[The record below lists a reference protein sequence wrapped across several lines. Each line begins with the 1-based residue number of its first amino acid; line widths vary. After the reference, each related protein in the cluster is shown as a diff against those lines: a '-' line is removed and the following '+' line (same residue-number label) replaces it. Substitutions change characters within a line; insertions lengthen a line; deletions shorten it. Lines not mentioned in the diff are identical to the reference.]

1 MRRQEDVIG
10 KTLEEILKEDL
21 AKSTLPLWVTGL
33 LQITAGLKVTPVSVH
48 VLDGA
53 DDELGMPYAEEFT
66 LRQILRDHP
75 ELRQAKVEHYND
87 FFGEDVFAGMIAK
100 KSGYTNTDEILL
112 MIRVMK
118 DMNKAA
124 EETGDWQTVYPSAVM
139 RWAQHRKYKDIITA
153 ARSTI
158 LPNASKNL
166 ETQKE
171 IMDSIFNNYW

>member
-1 MRRQEDVIG
+1 
-10 KTLEEILKEDL
+10 
-21 AKSTLPLWVTGL
+21 
-33 LQITAGLKVTPVSVH
+33 
-48 VLDGA
+48 
-53 DDELGMPYAEEFT
+53 
-66 LRQILRDHP
+66 
-75 ELRQAKVEHYND
+75 
-87 FFGEDVFAGMIAK
+87 
-100 KSGYTNTDEILL
+100 

-124 EETGDWQTVYPSAVM
+124 EETGDWQTVYRSAVM